1 MFKKSLYDKR
11 GQMKIQ
17 QMAFML
23 VAVFI
28 FFVLIGLAF
37 LAVNMSGLE
46 EKASELRR
54 ENARLLVSS
63 LADSPEFSC
72 GKAYDGSKSSCVDLD
87 KAMALKGMEN
97 VYSGFWDVQSIE
109 IRRVYPS
116 NSSEECTSTNYPDCG
131 KITVVSD
138 SGQEKSGNFTSVG
151 SYVTLCRKGFDQSS
165 NAGFNNCDL
174 GRLFVSYQN
183 VG

>member
-1 MFKKSLYDKR
+1 MFEKIFGDKR

-17 QMAFML
+17 QMAFMI
-23 VAVFI
+23 VAVLI

-46 EKASELRR
+46 EQASDLRR

-72 GKAYDGSKSSCVDLD
+72 GEAYDGSKSACVDLD
-87 KAMALKGMEN
+87 KAMALKGMQDI
-97 VYSGFWDVQSIE
+97 YSGFWDVQSIE
-109 IRRVYPS
+109 IRRAYPS
-116 NSSEECTSTNYPDCG
+116 NGTEECSSTNYPDCG

-138 SGQEKSGNFTSVG
+138 SGEDNSGNFTSVS
-151 SYVTLCRKGFDQSS
+151 SYVTLCRKDFDQNS
-165 NAGFNNCDL
+165 NSQFNNCDL
-174 GRLFVSYQN
+174 GKLFVSYQN